1 MTLVANSRLLSKSL
15 YFKLMHDCSHTNS
28 LISMVSDN
36 RKQGYIK
43 VSKCAGL
50 QYTIK
55 YIPFLTASKLLG
67 EPKKLEGN
75 TLFTCLQI
83 KSQTY

>member
-1 MTLVANSRLLSKSL
+1 
-15 YFKLMHDCSHTNS
+15 
-28 LISMVSDN
+28 MVPDS